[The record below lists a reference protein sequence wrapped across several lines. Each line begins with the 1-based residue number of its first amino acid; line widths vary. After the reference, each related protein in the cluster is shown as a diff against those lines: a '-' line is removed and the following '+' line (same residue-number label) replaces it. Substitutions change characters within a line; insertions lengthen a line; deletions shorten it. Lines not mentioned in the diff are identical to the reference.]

1 MSTPYGTGDPSGEA
15 RQVAAQRHL
24 QATAHRHLW
33 LHFTRMSSYA
43 EGDMPVIV
51 RGSGQYVYD
60 NRGKRYLDGLSGL
73 FVSQIGHGRAEVAE
87 AGARQAAELAYFP
100 LWSYAHPRA
109 IELAERLAALAP
121 GHLNRVFFTTSGSEA
136 VESAWK
142 LAKQYF
148 KTIGQPGRYKVISRD
163 IAYHGTSMGA
173 LAITG
178 LPGIKEPFE
187 PMAPGG
193 VRVPNT
199 NFYRAPDFVADDLEA
214 FGRWAADEIE
224 RAIEREGPES
234 VAAVFLEPVQNSGG
248 CFPPPPGYFQRV
260 REICDR
266 HGVLLVS
273 DEVIC
278 AFGRL
283 GYYFGS
289 QRYGYQPDIITFAKG
304 VTSGYS
310 PLGGM
315 MVSDAL
321 MEPFGSGHADISS
334 FQSPR
339 HTGHAE
345 GSGPSGT
352 ATFLH
357 GVTFAGHPVS
367 CAVAL
372 ANLDVFEKEDL
383 LGNVR
388 SHEAAFR
395 ATLEKLRDLAIVGD
409 VRGDG
414 YFYGIELVKDKA
426 TRQTFTD
433 DESERLLRGFLSPA
447 LFDAGLI
454 CRADDRG
461 DPVIQLAPPLTCTQE
476 HFDEMEQILRSVLT
490 EAWSQ
495 L

>member
-1 MSTPYGTGDPSGEA
+1 DGADRDQHRDLRVPETAQANLQLGNEMSTPHGTSDPSGE
-15 RQVAAQRHL
+15 AAQRHL
-24 QATAHRHLW
+24 QAAAHRHLW

-43 EGDMPVIV
+43 EGNMPVIV

-87 AGARQAAELAYFP
+87 AGARQATELAYFP

-109 IELAERLAALAP
+109 IELAERLGALAP
-121 GHLNRVFFTTSGSEA
+121 AHLNRAFFTTSGSEA

-148 KTIGQPGRYKVISRD
+148 KTIGQPGRYKVLSRD

-199 NFYRAPDFVADDLEA
+199 NFYRAPGFVA
-214 FGRWAADEIE
+214 
-224 RAIEREGPES
+224 EGPES

-248 CFPPPPGYFQRV
+248 CFPPPPGYFARV

-321 MEPFGSGHADISS
+321 MEPFGSGREDISG
-334 FQSPR
+334 FESPR
-339 HTGHAE
+339 RAGHAQ
-345 GSGPSGT
+345 GGGPSGT

-367 CAVAL
+367 AAVAL

-383 LGNVR
+383 LANVR
-388 SHEAAFR
+388 GNE
-395 ATLEKLRDLAIVGD
+395 G
-409 VRGDG
+409 
-414 YFYGIELVKDKA
+414 
-426 TRQTFTD
+426 
-433 DESERLLRGFLSPA
+433 
-447 LFDAGLI
+447 
-454 CRADDRG
+454 
-461 DPVIQLAPPLTCTQE
+461 
-476 HFDEMEQILRSVLT
+476 
-490 EAWSQ
+490 
-495 L
+495 

>member
-1 MSTPYGTGDPSGEA
+1 MSTAYSNDEI
-15 RQVAAQRHL
+15 AAL
-24 QATAHRHLW
+24 QEKAKRHLW

-43 EGDMPVIV
+43 DSDVPLIV
-51 RGSGQYVYD
+51 RGEGQYVYD
-60 NRGKRYLDGLSGL
+60 QRGKRYLDGLAGL
-73 FVSQIGHGRAEVAE
+73 FVSQIGHGRREVAE
-87 AGARQAAELAYFP
+87 AGARQASELAYFP
-100 LWSYAHPRA
+100 LWSYAHPQA
-109 IELAERLAALAP
+109 IELADRLAAMAP
-121 GHLNRVFFTTSGSEA
+121 GDLNRVFFTGSGSEA

-148 KTIGQPGRYKVISRD
+148 KAIGQPNRYKVISRS

-187 PMAPGG
+187 PLPPGG

-199 NFYRAPDFVADDLEA
+199 NFYRAPEFVADDIND
-214 FGRWAADEIE
+214 FGIWAADEIE
-224 RAIEREGPES
+224 RAILREGEDS
-234 VAAVFLEPVQNSGG
+234 VAAVFLEPLQNSGG
-248 CFPPPPGYFQRV
+248 CFPPPPGYFRRV

-266 HGVLLVS
+266 YGVLLVS

-289 QRYGYQPDIITFAKG
+289 ERYGYQPDVITFAKG
-304 VTSGYS
+304 VTSGYA

-315 MVSDAL
+315 LVRDAL
-321 MEPFGSGHADISS
+321 MEPFN
-334 FQSPR
+334 
-339 HTGHAE
+339 E
-345 GSGPSGT
+345 GQ

-367 CAVAL
+367 CAVAM

-388 SHEAAFR
+388 ANEAAFR
-395 ATLEKLRDLAIVGD
+395 ATLEKLNDLPIVGD

-426 TRQTFTD
+426 TRETFDD
-433 DESERLLRGFLSPA
+433 DESERLLRGFLSHA

-461 DPVIQLAPPLTCTQE
+461 DPVIQLSPPLTCTQE
-476 HFDEMEQILRSVLT
+476 HFDEMEQILRAVLSQ
-490 EAWSQ
+490 AWTKI
-495 L
+495 

>member
-1 MSTPYGTGDPSGEA
+1 MTSDHASDLTSDTLEA
-15 RQVAAQRHL
+15 RAR
-24 QATAHRHLW
+24 RHLW
-33 LHFTRMSSYA
+33 LHFTRMSSYQ
-43 EGDMPVIV
+43 GNDVPVIV

-60 NRGKRYLDGLSGL
+60 TRGKRYLDGLSGL

-87 AGARQAAELAYFP
+87 AGARQATELAYFP

-121 GHLNRVFFTTSGSEA
+121 GDLNRVFFTTSGSEA

-142 LAKQYF
+142 MAKQYF
-148 KTIGQPGRYKVISRD
+148 RAIGQPSRYKVLSRA

-178 LPGIKEPFE
+178 LPGIKAPFE
-187 PMAPGG
+187 PLPPGG

-199 NFYRAPDFVADDLEA
+199 NFYRAPGFVADDLNA

-224 RAIEREGPES
+224 RAILREGPDS
-234 VAAVFLEPVQNSGG
+234 VAAIYLEPVQNSGG

-260 REICDR
+260 RSICDR
-266 HGVLLVS
+266 YGVLLVS

-289 QRYGYQPDIITFAKG
+289 ERYGYQPDIITFAKG

-315 MVSDAL
+315 IVRDHLA
-321 MEPFGSGHADISS
+321 EPFMSGH
-334 FQSPR
+334 
-339 HTGHAE
+339 
-345 GSGPSGT
+345 

-357 GVTFAGHPVS
+357 GITFAGHPVS
-367 CAVAL
+367 AAVAL
-372 ANLDVFEKEDL
+372 ANLDVFERDNL

-388 SHEAAFR
+388 ANESGFR
-395 ATLEKLRDLAIVGD
+395 ATLEKLLDLPIVGD
-409 VRGDG
+409 VRGAG

-426 TRQTFTD
+426 TKETFDD
-433 DESERLLRGFLSPA
+433 DESERLLRGFLSHA
-447 LFDAGLI
+447 LFDAGLV

-461 DPVIQLAPPLTCTQE
+461 DPVIQLAPPLICTQE
-476 HFDEMEQILRSVLT
+476 HFDEIEQILRAVLT
-490 EAWSQ
+490 QAWTRI
-495 L
+495 

>member
-1 MSTPYGTGDPSGEA
+1 MTSDQTAGGSSAEA
-15 RQVAAQRHL
+15 LEDSARRHM
-24 QATAHRHLW
+24 W

-43 EGDMPVIV
+43 SSEMPVIV

-60 NRGKRYLDGLSGL
+60 SRGKRYLDGLSGL

-87 AGARQAAELAYFP
+87 AGARQATELAYFP

-109 IELAERLAALAP
+109 IELADRLAALAP
-121 GHLNRVFFTTSGSEA
+121 GDLNRVFFTTSGSEA

-142 LAKQYF
+142 MAKQYF
-148 KTIGQPGRYKVISRD
+148 KAIGQPSRYKVLSRE

-178 LPGIKEPFE
+178 LPDIKIPFE
-187 PMAPGG
+187 PLPPGG

-199 NFYRAPDFVADDLEA
+199 NFYRAPGFVAGDVAA
-214 FGRWAADEIE
+214 FAVWAADEIE
-224 RAIEREGPES
+224 RAILREGPDS
-234 VAAVFLEPVQNSGG
+234 VAAVYLEPVQNSGG
-248 CFPPPPGYFQRV
+248 CFPPPPGYFARV

-266 HGVLLVS
+266 YGVLLVS

-289 QRYGYQPDIITFAKG
+289 QRYGYQPDVITFAKG
-304 VTSGYS
+304 VTSGYA

-315 MVSDAL
+315 IVRDHL
-321 MEPFGSGHADISS
+321 MEPFS
-334 FQSPR
+334 
-339 HTGHAE
+339 E
-345 GSGPSGT
+345 GP

-388 SHEAAFR
+388 AHEDAFR
-395 ATLEKLRDLAIVGD
+395 ATLEKLSDLPIVGD

-414 YFYGIELVKDKA
+414 YFYGIEMVKDKA
-426 TRQTFTD
+426 TRATFTD
-433 DESERLLRGFLSPA
+433 EESERLLRGFLSHA
-447 LFDAGLI
+447 LFDAGLV

-490 EAWSQ
+490 EAWSR